1 MASMRKITKITY
13 LPAFG
18 ALTISLEREFGD
30 TGYCPEIVIER
41 RNGTKRGGRFAGNKK
56 NWWIWKPN
64 DGNCWKTLSTE
75 LGVHRAIMDILEGR
89 VQ

>member
-1 MASMRKITKITY
+1 MASMRTITKITY

-30 TGYCPEIVIER
+30 TSSCPEIIVER
-41 RNGTKRGGRFAGNKK
+41 RNGTKRGERYVGNKE

-89 VQ
+89 VR

>member
-13 LPAFG
+13 LPAYG
-18 ALTISLEREFGD
+18 ALTISLKQEIGD
-30 TGYCPEIVIER
+30 TSPCPEIVVER
-41 RNGTKRGGRFAGNKK
+41 RNGTKRGGRFAGNKE

-89 VQ
+89 VR